1 VACTVILAR
10 PADDLPIG
18 AQVRVSGYFVMVRQ
32 YYSASQRVQQ
42 ALLIVARAP
51 VEVAVMGSAARP
63 RQRDPW
69 PWLAATAAG
78 LLLAWMVLR
87 RAAPGAVAGDRVL
100 RARGPAP
107 ESAAAEFQ
115 EWAADE
121 LPGDAD
127 GEGGRPAR

>member
-1 VACTVILAR
+1 MILTR

-18 AQVRVSGYFVMVRQ
+18 AGVRVAGYFVMVRQ

-51 VEVAVMGSAARP
+51 IEVAMTGAPPS

-78 LLLAWMVLR
+78 LLLAWMILR
-87 RAAPGAVAGDRVL
+87 RTAPRAGGADRPL
-100 RARGPAP
+100 RARSPAP
-107 ESAAAEFQ
+107 DNAATEFR
-115 EWAADE
+115 EWASRE
-121 LPGDAD
+121 LPGDA
-127 GEGGRPAR
+127 GSEGDPPRA